1 MNTFKKIASV
11 FAAAAMALS
20 LAACSNINGSSSA
33 SDSTDDS
40 SAASGSY
47 RTVDQIKESGEI
59 IRTHLATLTTTA
71 NSRATMFILQTVSQR
86 TSALS

>member
-1 MNTFKKIASV
+1 MNTFKKIASA

-20 LAACSNINGSSSA
+20 PAAYSDGNGYPSA
-33 SDSTDDS
+33 SDSTGSS

-59 IRTHLATLTTTA
+59 TIGV
-71 NSRATMFILQTVSQR
+71 FIE
-86 TSALS
+86 